1 MNQVSSFK
9 MDEHFNAYFHEF
21 SGESPTGNYHKV
33 IALHESPELSWEE
46 VKKKAP
52 DICKGWFELS
62 RLNNEERLEFLE
74 QFWES
79 KLSEF
84 PKFCQFFEK
93 FFKDVSDIGIYL
105 TQKTFDDPFES
116 QLVYSLKGNQ
126 GFFRGRPPAKEE
138 QIEKVKAQFPEATF
152 PQDYILFMQVHNGF
166 HKSTDTTGIT
176 PLERMRETYDAFQSF
191 FEKNDMLLSKNKQ
204 MIDPSRLIPFYTSFG
219 MPFFQCFYMDWYPEQ
234 EMGNVYCSISA
245 KTVSDVSD
253 MDSLTEESLS
263 FPNFCDWLKFYLE
276 KIE

>member
-1 MNQVSSFK
+1 
-9 MDEHFNAYFHEF
+9 MDQHFNAYFHEF
-21 SGESPTGNYHKV
+21 SGESPSGNYHKV
-33 IALHESPELSWEE
+33 IALHDSDLSWNE
-46 VKKKAP
+46 VKTKAP

-62 RLNNEERLEFLE
+62 RLNREERLEFTE

-79 KLSEF
+79 KLCQF
-84 PKFCQFFEK
+84 PKFCQFFEN

-116 QLVYSLKGNQ
+116 QLVYCLNGNL
-126 GFFRGRPPAKEE
+126 GFFRGRPPVKDEE
-138 QIEKVKAQFPEATF
+138 IEKVKAQFPGAIF
-152 PQDYILFMQVHNGF
+152 PQDYISFLQIHDGF

-176 PLERMRETYDAFQSF
+176 PLEKLRESYDTFQAF
-191 FEKNDMLLSKNKQ
+191 FENNDMLITKNKQ
-204 MIDPSRLIPFYTSFG
+204 MIDPSRLIPFYASFG

-245 KTVSDVSD
+245 KTVSDISETQD
-253 MDSLTEESLS
+253 ALETGESLS
-263 FPNFCDWLKFYLE
+263 FPYFYEWLKFYLE